1 MEDKMVSA
9 AELSVLGIFGSAV
22 AALFGGWNEAMT
34 TLCIFM
40 AIDYLTG
47 LFVAIAGKSKK
58 TKKGGLSSKVG
69 FFGLMKKVMIM
80 LTIIVAFRLDLL
92 ISVGATYVKDGTCI
106 AFIINETISI
116 LENVGKFIPI
126 PAPIQKA
133 IDVLKNR
140 NEDDKNDKRN

>member
-47 LFVAIAGKSKK
+47 LFVAIAGRAKNQKRRTQFQGWFLWIDEESYDHAYYH
-58 TKKGGLSSKVG
+58 SS
-69 FFGLMKKVMIM
+69 
-80 LTIIVAFRLDLL
+80 
-92 ISVGATYVKDGTCI
+92 
-106 AFIINETISI
+106 
-116 LENVGKFIPI
+116 
-126 PAPIQKA
+126 IQT
-133 IDVLKNR
+133 
-140 NEDDKNDKRN
+140 